1 MTNDDR
7 VLMASEVGVLQIDPA
22 NVRLKGRLQPGR
34 MFLVDFEQGRIID
47 DEELKA
53 DMAERRPFQQWVSEQ
68 RIRLEE
74 LPRRTPP
81 ERLTG
86 QELISRMQAFG
97 YTAETMN
104 FMLLPLIKA
113 DKDPI
118 GSMGNDAALAC
129 LSDQPRM
136 LYDYFHQIFAQVT
149 NPPID
154 SIREEVIMSL
164 ECYIGPEANLL
175 SPTAE
180 SCHRL
185 LVPHPILTNHQMANL
200 KGINYRGWKARVID
214 ITYPFEEGIAGL
226 RTALD
231 RICGKLAKQSGKA
244 TA

>member
-1 MTNDDR
+1 
-7 VLMASEVGVLQIDPA
+7 VAS
-22 NVRLKGRLQPGR
+22 RQPW
-34 MFLVDFEQGRIID
+34 
-47 DEELKA
+47 
-53 DMAERRPFQQWVSEQ
+53 QQWVSEQ

-86 QELISRMQAFG
+86 QDLFSRMQAFG
-97 YTAETMN
+97 YTSETMQ

-164 ECYIGPEANLL
+164 ECYIGPEGNLL
-175 SPTAE
+175 APAAE
-180 SCHRL
+180 SVHRL
-185 LVPHPILTNHQMANL
+185 AIPQLEMSRHRHHL
-200 KGINYRGWKARVID
+200 
-214 ITYPFEEGIAGL
+214 
-226 RTALD
+226 
-231 RICGKLAKQSGKA
+231 SGFGRH
-244 TA
+244 